1 MQISE
6 LLAKVCDPIGPPG
19 REDEVRRVISELAA
33 PHAHK
38 LETDRMGNLRA
49 WINPG
54 KRPLVMLDAHMDEVC
69 FVVQRITEGGWLGI
83 ASMSGFEP
91 RVLPGASVLLQ
102 PRPGKLVRGVVGLAP
117 PHIEKPAD
125 REKALPME
133 ALFVDIGAT
142 SAEEAQKAGVEIG
155 TPGVADAGSGR
166 LLGKVYH
173 HRNLDDRA
181 GCAILLDVL
190 GRLAATPPDMGVVCN
205 FAVAEEVGLRGA
217 TTAAFD
223 LDPDLA
229 LAVEVTIGDTP
240 GVDPARQVSKL
251 GKGPVITVA
260 DGRIIVP
267 WAIVESLERAA
278 AAAGTPCQRKL
289 PPYGGTDAGAIHIS
303 RGGIPTGVVS
313 VPSRNIHSPVSLL
326 NLDDL
331 AATADLVEQWV
342 RGSAALAS

>member
-1 MQISE
+1 MRIFE
-6 LLAKVCDPIGPPG
+6 LLEKVCEPVAPPG
-19 REDEVRRVISELAA
+19 REDDVRALISELAA
-33 PHAHK
+33 THAHK
-38 LETDRMGNLRA
+38 IDTDRMGNLRA
-49 WINPG
+49 WINPD
-54 KRPLVMLDAHMDEVC
+54 KRPLLMLDAHMDEVC

-83 ASMSGFEP
+83 ANLGGFEP

-133 ALFVDIGAT
+133 KLFVDIGAT
-142 SAEEAQKAGVEIG
+142 SADDARQAGIEIG
-155 TPGVADAGSGR
+155 TPGVADSGSGN
-166 LLGKVYH
+166 LLGRIYH

-181 GCAILLDVL
+181 GCAVLLDVL
-190 GRLAATPPDMGVVCN
+190 ERLAADTPDMGVVCN

-217 TTAAFD
+217 TAAAYD

-229 LAVEVTIGDTP
+229 LVVEVTMGDTP
-240 GVDPARQVSKL
+240 GLEPARQVSKL

-267 WAIVESLERAA
+267 WKIVESLEKAA
-278 AAAGTPCQRKL
+278 EVAGTPCQRKL
-289 PPYGGTDAGAIHIS
+289 PPYGGTDAGAIHTA

-313 VPSRNIHSPVSLL
+313 IPARNIHSPVSLL

-331 AATADLVEQWV
+331 AATADLVESWV
-342 RGSAALAS
+342 RASGELLK